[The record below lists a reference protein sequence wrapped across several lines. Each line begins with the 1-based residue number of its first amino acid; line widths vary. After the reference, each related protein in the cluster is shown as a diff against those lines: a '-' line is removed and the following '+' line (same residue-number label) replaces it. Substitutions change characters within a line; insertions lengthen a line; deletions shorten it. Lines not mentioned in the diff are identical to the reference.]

1 MVALEMNRM
10 WHGSWS
16 CLATGITWEARG
28 DVGDDGRD
36 ARGGAGDEAV
46 EEVGRAAQG
55 LPPEQKGVGAGR
67 ERRGVQRQEVEVDA
81 LDAWER
87 REQRSEVVGLGVGH
101 RREDGHD
108 GAVDTAM
115 AR

>member
-1 MVALEMNRM
+1 MNRM